1 MTTQAPPSSSTPTD
15 AEPELPQCL
24 ECLSDQLTLTDLWAT
39 LSNCQKEL
47 ADTPDHSAVLVLQP
61 TLEAFFLVHTAVIS
75 SELKKKPKLRKL
87 ERSNKLLLLWLGLK
101 RTKKFLA
108 FGYIHQT
115 VLILILRQSSTH
127 LAVKP
132 FSLLVN
138 LTRVLKSLTSRGG
151 TSDLVGE
158 TGRGHQVSFL
168 WIFNKQF

>member
-1 MTTQAPPSSSTPTD
+1 MTTQAPPSSSTPMD

-101 RTKKFLA
+101 RT
-108 FGYIHQT
+108 YPQT
-115 VLILILRQSSTH
+115 RRSSWPSEILTKLS
-127 LAVKP
+127 
-132 FSLLVN
+132 
-138 LTRVLKSLTSRGG
+138 
-151 TSDLVGE
+151 
-158 TGRGHQVSFL
+158 
-168 WIFNKQF
+168 

>member
-1 MTTQAPPSSSTPTD
+1 MTTQAPTSSSTPTD

-101 RTKKFLA
+101 RT
-108 FGYIHQT
+108 YPQT
-115 VLILILRQSSTH
+115 RRSSWPSEILTKLS
-127 LAVKP
+127 
-132 FSLLVN
+132 
-138 LTRVLKSLTSRGG
+138 
-151 TSDLVGE
+151 
-158 TGRGHQVSFL
+158 
-168 WIFNKQF
+168 